1 MPGDPALL
9 WRLASKADA
18 DLLRR
23 FTCAPP
29 RPRRGLPN
37 PEPYSREVQ
46 TWIRRDALRETNR
59 DSRSHDQRLLLFFD
73 AGELVAVAGHGRCP
87 ELAPPGSTARLL
99 VAYAVEYSRR
109 GTTLND
115 GRPLS
120 DAVVAAVIDD
130 VLTRDRAAPLLLLAK
145 VDQRNSRS
153 PSALVRAGLPDR
165 GVDPADGLRY
175 HARRLR

>member
-1 MPGDPALL
+1 LPGDPALL

-87 ELAPPGSTARLL
+87 ELARPTAPPRQ
-99 VAYAVEYSRR
+99 
-109 GTTLND
+109 
-115 GRPLS
+115 GRPTKQPL
-120 DAVVAAVIDD
+120 
-130 VLTRDRAAPLLLLAK
+130 VLGAGAGGLARPRRIGRGQDR
-145 VDQRNSRS
+145 R
-153 PSALVRAGLPDR
+153 
-165 GVDPADGLRY
+165 
-175 HARRLR
+175 